1 MTISVSTK
9 REFIP
14 EFNGNRKLSTTEQ
27 LKIVHRAPTVAIKEK
42 LFPRKFAFGANGE
55 ITGSFEIDRKRI
67 ISELT
72 IDFVNFEYELDG
84 EDKKITT
91 VEQLFKAP
99 VEFDPL
105 IEELYTYYNNL
116 LNVRPNEKN

>member
-1 MTISVSTK
+1 MTVTVSTK

-14 EFNGNRKLSTTEQ
+14 EFNGNRKLSATEQ
-27 LKIVHRAPTVAIKEK
+27 LRITHRAPTVAIKEK
-42 LFPRKFAFGANGE
+42 LFPRKFSFGANGE
-55 ITGSFEIDRKRI
+55 VTGTFEVDRKRI

-72 IDFVNFEYELDG
+72 IDFINFEYESDD
-84 EDKKITT
+84 EKKKITT

-105 IEELYTYYNNL
+105 IEELYTYYNTI
-116 LNVRPNEKN
+116 LNARPNEKN

>member
-1 MTISVSTK
+1 MIISVSTK

-14 EFNGNRKLSTTEQ
+14 EFNGNKKLAATEQ

-42 LFPRKFAFGANGE
+42 LFPRKFVYGANGE
-55 ITGSFEIDRKRI
+55 ISGSFEIDRKRI

-72 IDFVNFEYELDG
+72 VDFVNFDYEMDD
-84 EDKKITT
+84 EKKKITT

-116 LNVRPNEKN
+116 LNARPNEKN

>member
-1 MTISVSTK
+1 MIVSISTK

-14 EFNGNRKLSTTEQ
+14 EFNGNRKLQSTEQ

-42 LFPRKFAFGANGE
+42 LFPRKFDFGADGQV
-55 ITGSFEIDRKRI
+55 TGSFEIDRKKI
-67 ISELT
+67 IQELT
-72 IDFVNFEYELDG
+72 SEIINCVYELDD
-84 EDKKITT
+84 EEKKITT

-105 IEELYTYYNNL
+105 IEELYTYYNSL
-116 LNVRPNEKN
+116 LNNKVNEKN